1 MLEVCH
7 KISEALGSQI
17 VLLANIRSMSKKIV
31 EFQPNVSSPCLLSLL
46 IKIIFKHLRQISAA
60 SALRL
65 SYWQTLEECLSNENI
80 PRPLDCH
87 IDKH

>member
-17 VLLANIRSMSKKIV
+17 VLLANIV

-46 IKIIFKHLRQISAA
+46 IKNIFKHLRQISAA

-65 SYWQTLEECLSNENI
+65 LYWQTLEECLSNDNI